1 MMIIMKIM
9 IWHNG
14 TDNDDDDD
22 DDEDDDSNNDKN
34 TMKYESRAE
43 DNGKDKDDKTDL
55 TSILLQINV
64 AFIQSLLFVKYTFWR
79 IYIWII

>member
-22 DDEDDDSNNDKN
+22 DEDDDSNNDKN
-34 TMKYESRAE
+34 TMKNESRAE

-64 AFIQSLLFVKYTFWR
+64 AIIQSLLFVRYTFWR